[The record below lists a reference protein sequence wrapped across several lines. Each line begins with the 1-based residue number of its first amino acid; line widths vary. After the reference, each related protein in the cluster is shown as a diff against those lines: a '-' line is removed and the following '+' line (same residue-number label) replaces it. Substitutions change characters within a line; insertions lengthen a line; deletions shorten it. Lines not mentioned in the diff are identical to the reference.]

1 MHYQEK
7 YIKYKTKYLEEKYKI
22 NILNKLENTFLHS
35 GGGNGEE
42 KKISIKMNNLVSLIK
57 YITAK
62 YKDMDKLPNT
72 NKKYIVILYGPP
84 SSGKTLAKKIGCY
97 LIKEHFHESLS
108 EQNILKTFV
117 DSNIDDLTYDR
128 YICNKTKVNCKRLQD
143 KLLEEL
149 KKYKIEANIPND
161 TLIDT
166 TNITNPKINEY
177 IKLSENIYFSNR
189 VDTLSELM
197 ISLGSFLNRNIFL
210 ETASGNMGY
219 IEQILK
225 LLSWY
230 NYIPIIIY
238 PYVLKYNGLTDTD
251 LLYERATDRG
261 NKEGRF
267 VRKEKIEELTNKSI
281 EKYNDLI
288 INKDHFLYTY
298 KNLIIYRYN
307 AKISQEEYNK
317 INSFDFSRIN
327 DIKLDTYIKFDGL
340 NKIEKK
346 I

>member
-1 MHYQEK
+1 
-7 YIKYKTKYLEEKYKI
+7 
-22 NILNKLENTFLHS
+22 
-35 GGGNGEE
+35 
-42 KKISIKMNNLVSLIK
+42 MNNLQSLID
-57 YITAK
+57 YIIAK
-62 YKDMDKLPNT
+62 YKDMDNLPNT

-97 LIKEHFHESLS
+97 LIKKHLKEQLS
-108 EQNILKTFV
+108 EQDILKTFV
-117 DSNIDDLTYDR
+117 DSNIDDLTYDK
-128 YICNKTKVNCKRLQD
+128 YICDEKKVNCKRLQD

-149 KKYKIEANIPND
+149 KKYKKEADISND
-161 TLIDT
+161 TLINT

-177 IKLSENIYFSNR
+177 IILSGDIYFNNR

-238 PYVLKYNGLTDTD
+238 PYVLKDNGLTDTD
-251 LLYERATDRG
+251 LLYERAIDRG

-267 VRKEKIEELTNKSI
+267 VRKEKIEEFTNKSI

-307 AKISQEEYNK
+307 AKISKEAYDK
-317 INSFDFSRIN
+317 INNFDFSKLD
-327 DIKLDTYIKFDGL
+327 DIKIDTYIKFDAL

-346 I
+346 L